1 MLACVPAAFQA
12 SRRLFPP
19 VVGAAFQT
27 FRRMHPP
34 VVAAAGRH
42 RKGEACGVGRRT
54 VAACSLG
61 AHGMCTLSDRGAAQS
76 SRLKQMPGAS
86 KQRAVAHQSNKAPVD
101 AEGWDKAHLVAKA
114 KCGNRPTAA
123 RAGQP
128 LSLGPHGH
136 SQPSIDYAHER
147 MRRPH

>member
-1 MLACVPAAFQA
+1 MPRVQPA
-12 SRRLFPP
+12 SI
-19 VVGAAFQT
+19 T
-27 FRRMHPP
+27 KHT
-34 VVAAAGRH
+34 

-54 VAACSLG
+54 VGASSLG
-61 AHGMCTLSDRGAAQS
+61 AHGMCTMSGRDAAQLS
-76 SRLKQMPGAS
+76 WLRQVLGAS
-86 KQRAVAHQSNKAPVD
+86 KQHAEAHQSTKAPLD

-136 SQPSIDYAHER
+136 C
-147 MRRPH
+147 